1 MATDNPTAIPESEPA
16 LEARNR
22 ALDLYNEIDRKLKQ
36 AMGICDLICHVRD
49 IDGLIEDSAWAA
61 SDLIEEVK
69 KAADELW
76 QLYRDRAWPEAPKE
90 VQS

>member
-1 MATDNPTAIPESEPA
+1 MATDNPTATTAPESEPA
-16 LEARNR
+16 CNR
-22 ALDLYNEIDRKLKQ
+22 ALDLVNEFDRKLKQ
-36 AMGICDLICHVRD
+36 AQGICDLICHARD

-61 SDLIEEVK
+61 SELIEEGK

-76 QLYRDRAWPEAPKE
+76 QLYRAREWPEAPKA